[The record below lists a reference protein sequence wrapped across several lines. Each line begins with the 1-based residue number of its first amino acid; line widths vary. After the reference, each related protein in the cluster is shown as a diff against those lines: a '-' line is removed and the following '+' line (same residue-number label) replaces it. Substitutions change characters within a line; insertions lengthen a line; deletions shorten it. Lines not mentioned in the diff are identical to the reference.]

1 MFYKLLKSISIT
13 KVFPHFAFWGSF
25 FLLFIYQNPNATWQ
39 EYLENL
45 QILSVIGIAIYINL
59 YLLLPLFFSKKYFL
73 YFILLTVNILL
84 IAFLLT
90 LITQD
95 FFNNSKGSGFF
106 QNVINTFSLILL
118 TSGLKFF
125 RDNNRKQIQIKVL
138 ENAKLKAE
146 LSLLKAQINPHFF
159 FNSLN
164 NLYGMILHNRNQQAT
179 ETILKLSDLMRY
191 VLESSQEEM
200 VSLNAETKFLQN
212 YLALEKIRIS
222 QEIDIQ
228 FEISLSNTTT
238 EIPPLLFISLV
249 ENVFKHAVT
258 QHTHKGFAH
267 FSLSLQDKQLF
278 FEAKNSLSKH
288 SLKDIE
294 KSGRGLEN
302 LQKRL
307 EILYPNR
314 HHLSIEKDENMYQVT
329 LFIEL

>member
-1 MFYKLLKSISIT
+1 MISNKILNIIK
-13 KVFPHFAFWGSF
+13 KVLPHFAFWGGF
-25 FLLFIYQNPNATWQ
+25 FLIFVYQNPNASWQ
-39 EYLENL
+39 DYLVNL
-45 QILSVIGIAIYINL
+45 KFLGLLSIAIYINL

-73 YFILLTVNILL
+73 YFALL
-84 IAFLLT
+84 IINVLLVAFLLT
-90 LITQD
+90 ISIGNFT
-95 FFNNSKGSGFF
+95 NPEKGTSFL
-106 QNVINTFSLILL
+106 QNVINVFSIILL

-125 RDNNRKQIQIKVL
+125 RDNNRKQIQIKAL

-164 NLYGMILHNRNQQAT
+164 NLYGMILHHRNQQAT

-191 VLESSQEEM
+191 ILESNQQET
-200 VSLNAETKFLQN
+200 VSLQSEITFLQN

-228 FEISLSNTTT
+228 FETSLSDIQI
-238 EIPPLLFISLV
+238 EIPPLLFIALV

-258 QHTHKGFAH
+258 QHTHKGFAY

-278 FEAKNSLSKH
+278 FEAKNSRSKH
-288 SLKDIE
+288 YLAE
-294 KSGRGLEN
+294 TQKSGRGLEN

-307 EILYPNR
+307 DILYPQKHTLN
-314 HHLSIEKDENMYQVT
+314 IEKSEEIYQVN